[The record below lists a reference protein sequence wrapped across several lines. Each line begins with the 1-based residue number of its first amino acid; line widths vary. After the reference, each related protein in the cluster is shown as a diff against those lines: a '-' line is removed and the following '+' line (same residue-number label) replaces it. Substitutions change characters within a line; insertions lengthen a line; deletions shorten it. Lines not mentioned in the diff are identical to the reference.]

1 MVTRIDEAA
10 AAPSPVKPRH
20 VLCLLG
26 GEHQLTLLSDAASD
40 AISKFATGFSID
52 TTYSQDRPDPQM
64 SRSFGVCWDRVAPN
78 AWTEADEA
86 AVADHKSVL
95 YVLGPRMSA
104 DNAVVCSTGALFL
117 IHAVIKAG
125 ATAAKGESAGVAHG
139 LARWA
144 VLAQQASATLQADDD
159 HALSRICRLA
169 FAKRPLGNDVY
180 TETVGNHL
188 IGLPEVYVAK
198 TLGTERDVA
207 GLMDEVADE
216 LAQRGV
222 QAVLK
227 SRKARLS
234 YASSYKPDDFKFNPY
249 GIVYIDRR

>member
-26 GEHQLTLLSDAASD
+26 GEHQLTRLSDAASD

-117 IHAVIKAG
+117 IHAVIKAV
-125 ATAAKGESAGVAHG
+125 ATARALAACSVLSKNGAKAKFQSVG
-139 LARWA
+139 
-144 VLAQQASATLQADDD
+144 
-159 HALSRICRLA
+159 SR
-169 FAKRPLGNDVY
+169 AKHNKRA
-180 TETVGNHL
+180 ETTV
-188 IGLPEVYVAK
+188 I
-198 TLGTERDVA
+198 R
-207 GLMDEVADE
+207 
-216 LAQRGV
+216 
-222 QAVLK
+222 
-227 SRKARLS
+227 
-234 YASSYKPDDFKFNPY
+234 
-249 GIVYIDRR
+249 